1 MKRSL
6 LKVAGIIAIVFG
18 IGYCI
23 CAFFTIWG
31 LILGAPLLIAGL
43 YMTRAGD
50 MTNKELQSHKTS
62 FIIWSIIL
70 LLLNIPSG
78 IIGLIGVFSESEKDI
93 KNDAKKYDNIET
105 SNVKKDGYNTKL
117 FIILL
122 SIIFLFVILS
132 WFLKASY
139 FDAQTGS
146 LIALKDIFTQYYG
159 LDLSI
164 QIGFFDIFKLIFAAM
179 MYFYEKFIFILS
191 VGAFYG
197 VLSKTGKYRAWI
209 DKIAEKFKGNEKAFL
224 ITVSVVLLLISS
236 LTNYGLLFLI
246 IIPLLIGIVIALGY
260 DKITA
265 FITTFGAVILGELG
279 STLGYNIT
287 VAINN
292 TLETTFK
299 TGLGYKI
306 GLLVFGIVFL
316 VIYILKAKHS
326 KVDTK
331 EMDELVGEKSSNK
344 YSVVSLIVV
353 LSVIVVLLVLGCT
366 YWSSFVKEGGTT
378 FFEKIHNKIM
388 ATKVAK
394 MELFKN
400 LNGTYN
406 SIFFASNQSI
416 EANPA
421 LAAFGY
427 WGLQEMSIILLLAS
441 LLIGRLYRIK
451 HSDILNSMV
460 AGVKKFL
467 VPALLVLFIHVILL
481 VGQYYYPVIA
491 EFILNLSSKFNV
503 LLSSFTM
510 MIGTLFNFDMQYI
523 TGNVLPQVVAHGGNT
538 KLLMLMVQSI
548 YGVVSLIAP
557 TSLMLIVGL
566 SYLDIPY
573 CEYIKKMWKYIL
585 ILLAVVIAF
594 LLILSFIL

>member
-1 MKRSL
+1 MKKS
-6 LKVAGIIAIVFG
+6 
-18 IGYCI
+18 
-23 CAFFTIWG
+23 G
-31 LILGAPLLIAGL
+31 LF
-43 YMTRAGD
+43 
-50 MTNKELQSHKTS
+50 K
-62 FIIWSIIL
+62 IL
-70 LLLNIPSG
+70 LLI
-78 IIGLIGVFSESEKDI
+78 VF
-93 KNDAKKYDNIET
+93 A
-105 SNVKKDGYNTKL
+105 
-117 FIILL
+117 FA
-122 SIIFLFVILS
+122 ILS

-467 VPALLVLFIHVILL
+467 VPALLMLFTHVILL

>member
-467 VPALLVLFIHVILL
+467 VPALLVLFTHVILL

>member
-6 LKVAGIIAIVFG
+6 LKVAGIIAIIFG

-23 CAFFTIWG
+23 GAIFTIWG

-43 YMTRAGD
+43 YMTRAEG
-50 MTNKELQSHKTS
+50 MTNKELQNHKIS
-62 FIIWSIIL
+62 FTVWSIIL

-93 KNDAKKYDNIET
+93 KNDIKKYDNVET
-105 SNVKKDGYNTKL
+105 SYVKKDGYNTKL
-117 FIILL
+117 FVILL
-122 SIIFLFVILS
+122 LTILLFVILS

-400 LNGTYN
+400 LNGTYD
-406 SIFFASNQSI
+406 SIFFASSQSI

-467 VPALLVLFIHVILL
+467 VPALLVLFTHVILL

-503 LLSSFTM
+503 LLSSFTI